1 METDE
6 PNGGLDGQQLEEV
19 VGLALAAHHLP
30 ALIDTLSNVPGG
42 GMRPSVA
49 SRHVIPSITQLL
61 LLQATTRRG
70 VGSMWRRTDAEDRVD
85 HAFLLS
91 KKALFSADVGR
102 RSAAVGLL
110 VGLLG
115 VAAAASGGSSG
126 GRNKRSSTWTSMM
139 YDMKGCLRRS
149 LTQHQV
155 SKTRR
160 PRKHCSS

>member
-1 METDE
+1 MS
-6 PNGGLDGQQLEEV
+6 
-19 VGLALAAHHLP
+19 LAADHLP
-30 ALIDTLSNVPGG
+30 SLIDTLSNVPGG

-49 SRHVIPSITQLL
+49 SEHVIPSITRLL

-91 KKALFSADVGR
+91 KKALFSADPGR
-102 RSAAVGLL
+102 RGAAVGLL

-115 VAAAASGGSSG
+115 VCAAASGGERG
-126 GRNKRSSTWTSMM
+126 GRSRRSGAWASMM

-155 SKTRR
+155 RER
-160 PRKHCSS
+160 